1 MSQLNT
7 APLIN
12 PTVPETHPNQQMLV
26 KEPAIIRNFS
36 IDPFKESQ
44 DNNYFSIPQ
53 MDWVKFSQKNKVVN
67 IFNWTPVSPANLY
80 RLTVDFS
87 FVDSLI
93 PVGKDFNS
101 FYNFNSVTFSI
112 KPTSNAFV
120 QGLACLTWIPAPTAG
135 ASGDFREVWG
145 YDYYTTTKLWQ
156 IPRKFFISPN
166 NTDEYN
172 FTVPVTLPFNF
183 FKWGGELSSVSG
195 ALQEYLREYTFGTV
209 SIDVVVPF
217 STKTDITNIPFVVSA
232 QLTDLQTSG
241 IKFTL

>member
-12 PTVPETHPNQQMLV
+12 PTVPEIHPNQQMLV
-26 KEPAIIRNFS
+26 KEPAIVRNFT
-36 IDPFKESQ
+36 IDDIKASQ

-53 MDWVKFSQKNKVVN
+53 MDWIKFSQKNKVLA
-67 IFNWTPVSPANLY
+67 IFNWTAVTPSNLY
-80 RLTVDFS
+80 RLNVDFS
-87 FVDSLI
+87 LVNSLI
-93 PVGKDFNS
+93 PVGQVFNS
-101 FYNFNSVTFSI
+101 YYNFNTVTFSI
-112 KPTSNAFV
+112 KPTANAFV
-120 QGLACLTWIPAPTAG
+120 QGLACVTWIPAPTSIPA
-135 ASGDFREVWG
+135 GDFRDVWG

-183 FKWGGELSSVSG
+183 FKWGGEGSSVSG
-195 ALQEYLREYTFGTV
+195 GLQSYFNEYSFGTI
-209 SIDVVVPF
+209 SIDIVVPF
-217 STKTDITNIPFVVSA
+217 STKTDIVSIPFVVSA

-241 IKFTL
+241 IKFLF